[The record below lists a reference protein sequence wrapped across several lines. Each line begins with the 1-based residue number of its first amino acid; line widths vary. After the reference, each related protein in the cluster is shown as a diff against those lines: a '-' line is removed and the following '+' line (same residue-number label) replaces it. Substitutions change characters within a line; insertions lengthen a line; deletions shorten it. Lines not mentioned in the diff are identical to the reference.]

1 MNTQKSVFNK
11 ISKIAPQEVEL
22 SEVELSVEKVE
33 LALGDGLQS
42 IADKVYNLKQKTE
55 DSLDNAFTDLVKLEK
70 MAQRVI
76 NDAPD
81 VENPFKAFKDELM
94 RLEAQWDKETNRLK
108 SIENELG
115 TKIEYPKIFASISE
129 QLSNFQRLEQNYRGD
144 ISEYNKRIRKFK

>member
-1 MNTQKSVFNK
+1 MNTQKSVLNK
-11 ISKIAPQEVEL
+11 ISNIKKEEL
-22 SEVELSVEKVE
+22 SAEKVE

-42 IADKVYNLKQKTE
+42 IADKVYNLKQKAE

-70 MAQRVI
+70 MAQRVV
-76 NDAPD
+76 NDSPD

-129 QLSNFQRLEQNYRGD
+129 QLSNFQRLEQNYRSD

>member
-1 MNTQKSVFNK
+1 MNKQLFNRVAN
-11 ISKIAPQEVEL
+11 IAKENVEL
-22 SEVELSVEKVE
+22 SAEKVE

-42 IADKVYNLKQKTE
+42 IADKVYNLKQKAE

-70 MAQRVI
+70 MAQRVL
-76 NDAPD
+76 NDSPD

-94 RLEAQWDKETNRLK
+94 RLEAEWDKETNRLK

-129 QLSNFQRLEQNYRGD
+129 QLSNFQRLEQNYRSD
-144 ISEYNKRIRKFK
+144 ISEYNKRIRKFKI